1 MQKRVGSRLRKLK
14 NKLKAS
20 ETQGLNDACIDRLQN
35 YYGIAVRSNVGNL
48 ANMKKSI
55 YAALMHVASSKEN
68 NYHWAYCPAGDN
80 SWCSFQRD
88 EANKTNIHIP
98 SYGLAKEVIK
108 HVKPIL
114 EDLSKD
120 DLLSRCLH
128 GKTQNQNLSKSFNG
142 TIWNRVPKQH
152 FIKLKTFGIGVYDSV
167 AYFNAGNLATLLI
180 YDSVGIEVNGRWIG
194 ASTMMHSE

>member
-1 MQKRVGSRLRKLK
+1 M
-14 NKLKAS
+14 
-20 ETQGLNDACIDRLQN
+20 
-35 YYGIAVRSNVGNL
+35 RSNVGNL

-108 HVKPIL
+108 HVKPIF

-128 GKTQNQNLSKSFNG
+128 GKTQHQNESFNG
-142 TIWNRVPKQH
+142 TIWKRAPKQR
-152 FIKLKTFGIGVYDSV
+152 FEKLKTFEIGVYDSV
-167 AYFNAGNLATLLI
+167 AHFNVGNLDTLLI
-180 YDSVGIEVNGRWIG
+180 YDAVGIEV
-194 ASTMMHSE
+194 